1 MIRGEIEIKRFVLV
15 EPDILIETD
24 QAGRSNLVFEK
35 SGEVSSVQPKGEISA
50 ESSPL
55 PRFSSGAIEIEG
67 GVVAYQDGAS
77 GKTDSVVLE
86 HLTATASG
94 PDQSIQLRG
103 KGAANGAS
111 FDFSGE
117 VGPLFLLT
125 QPGRSWPVKL
135 AATATGVTLKVDGE
149 IRDGLHASDTIF
161 NIEARGETTADLARL
176 AKVENVPELGP
187 VRAVVKIVSRN
198 KSLSIESL
206 DIDCGSDVL
215 AAFKFTGSIKDPL
228 AQRGVDLD
236 VKIYGKDLA
245 MVGRLAGRP
254 LPIPGPFQV
263 SGHVND
269 LADRVYQLS
278 DLKVSAGENDLAG
291 SLQLD
296 LRAARPGVKGT
307 LSSNQLDLRPL
318 LAKEKDEK
326 PPTARSGRVFPA
338 EPLSL
343 EALNRLNADLQIHAR
358 RIFTPR
364 LAIDDLTVGLVLAD
378 GALTLDPLKAGVG
391 GGTLD
396 GRIGLRA
403 REKGVGVEAVLK
415 ANRVDVD
422 LVARELGL
430 TEKPG
435 GKLDLDLN
443 LKGDGGSV
451 AEIMAGVTGKTLLVM
466 TKGRIQ
472 NKYLDLLGADVGSST
487 LRLLNPFSQET
498 QYVEINC
505 FVSGFD
511 VRAGIAQSTALVLD
525 TNHVTV
531 VGEGKINLKS
541 EELDL
546 SFKPSPKEG
555 VGISGLGKI
564 SLNLGE
570 LARPF
575 KLGGTLAKPTMV
587 FDLTQAALSIG
598 RALGGAALFGPAGIA
613 AYLSGGPPTEGNACL
628 AALDASKKGVKP
640 AGGIFEEAEGT
651 ARKAVEATGD
661 KLRKMFGK

>member
-1 MIRGEIEIKRFVLV
+1 M
-15 EPDILIETD
+15 
-24 QAGRSNLVFEK
+24 
-35 SGEVSSVQPKGEISA
+35 
-50 ESSPL
+50 
-55 PRFSSGAIEIEG
+55 
-67 GVVAYQDGAS
+67 
-77 GKTDSVVLE
+77 
-86 HLTATASG
+86 
-94 PDQSIQLRG
+94 
-103 KGAANGAS
+103 
-111 FDFSGE
+111 
-117 VGPLFLLT
+117 
-125 QPGRSWPVKL
+125 
-135 AATATGVTLKVDGE
+135 
-149 IRDGLHASDTIF
+149 
-161 NIEARGETTADLARL
+161 
-176 AKVENVPELGP
+176 
-187 VRAVVKIVSRN
+187 VKIVGQN

-206 DIDCGSDVL
+206 DIDLGLEHL

-236 VKIYGKDLA
+236 FKIYGKDLA

-263 SGHVND
+263 SGKLSD

-291 SLQLD
+291 SLQVD
-296 LRAARPGVKGT
+296 VRAARPSVKGT
-307 LSSNQLDLRPL
+307 LSSNKLDLRPL

-326 PPTARSGRVFPA
+326 SPTGPSIHPVKSGRIFSTD
-338 EPLSL
+338 PLSL
-343 EALNRLNADLQIHAR
+343 DVLKKLNADLQIHAR
-358 RIFTPR
+358 QIFTPR

-378 GALTLDPLKAGVG
+378 GALTLNPFKAGVG
-391 GGTLD
+391 GGALD
-396 GRIGLRA
+396 GRIALRA

-451 AEIMAGVTGKTLLVM
+451 AEIMAGLYGKTLMVM
-466 TKGRIQ
+466 SKGRIQ

-487 LRLLNPFSQET
+487 LRLLNPFGHET
-498 QYVEINC
+498 PYVEINC
-505 FVSGFD
+505 LVSGFD
-511 VRAGIAQSTALVLD
+511 IRAGIAQSTAMVLD
-525 TNHVTV
+525 TNHMTV
-531 VGEGKINLKS
+531 VGEGKINLKT

-555 VGISGLGKI
+555 VGASGLGKI
-564 SLNLGE
+564 SLNLSE

-587 FDLTQAALSIG
+587 FDVTQAALSIG
-598 RALGGAALFGPAGIA
+598 SAIGGVALFGPAGVA
-613 AYLSGGPPTEGNACL
+613 AYLAGGTPTEGNACL

-651 ARKAVEATGD
+651 ARKAIEATGD
-661 KLRKMFGK
+661 KLKKMFGK